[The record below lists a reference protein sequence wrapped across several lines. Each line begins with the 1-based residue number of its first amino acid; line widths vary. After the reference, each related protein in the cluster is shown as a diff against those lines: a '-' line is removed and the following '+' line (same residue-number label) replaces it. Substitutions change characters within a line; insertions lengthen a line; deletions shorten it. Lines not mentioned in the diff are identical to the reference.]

1 MPKVIICFGRK
12 PIPVCKIWPF
22 FKLLCSWYTV
32 EHVIQFAFNTKGLSY
47 HPFPDDPDGAKN
59 SDLPI
64 SATLTK
70 KKMFYF
76 PLILHYLFPV
86 TDTHN

>member
-1 MPKVIICFGRK
+1 MEENLYQFAKFG
-12 PIPVCKIWPF
+12 
-22 FKLLCSWYTV
+22 LSSNNCSWYTV

-70 KKMFYF
+70 KKKSHQIFIF
-76 PLILHYLFPV
+76 SNPLGYEKGKS
-86 TDTHN
+86 